1 MTAAFRISSG
11 IGERLARDL
20 VQASRLGET
29 LRRVNGPAAM
39 AAGSISAAKFAPAL
53 KLKLDGYAKFFDD
66 FKPVADYRLARRCA
80 RRRHGW
86 IADLEL
92 PGEAGIG
99 DLAAALNALAVGGDQ
114 ALLKRLHRRLRRQ
127 ARNGDTQ
134 SAALADW
141 LDLVRMLLA
150 DEEFQRMLDWL
161 AAQERVLE
169 LAMLADLRTAAR
181 ASARSWRPRCEQD
194 PVRTRRCSRAPNDV
208 SSLPLCP
215 EVAA

>member
-1 MTAAFRISSG
+1 MKFACPPISTNYQSAAFRISSG
-11 IGERLARDL
+11 IG
-20 VQASRLGET
+20 
-29 LRRVNGPAAM
+29 
-39 AAGSISAAKFAPAL
+39 AKFAREVSQVSGVGKQLQRRVGADNL
-53 KLKLDGYAKFFDD
+53 GFKFDRIAKFFDD
-66 FKPVADYRLARRCA
+66 FKPMVDYRLARRCA
-80 RRRHGW
+80 SRRHGW

-134 SAALADW
+134 SAVLADW

-150 DEEFQRMLDWL
+150 AEALQRMLDWL
-161 AAQERVLE
+161 AAQERVRE
-169 LAMLADLRTAAR
+169 LVMLARLRTAAR
-181 ASARSWRPRCEQD
+181 SQHLRRRRPRCEQD
-194 PVRTRRCSRAPNDV
+194 PVRTRRCSRAPNDA
-208 SSLPLCP
+208 SSLAYYP